1 MNSLFNKHRWMQVMW
16 GILLFVAGAI
26 TIIYTF
32 ANKGDEET
40 NVSLV
45 LSISLAI
52 VLFAYGFTI
61 VFSSFLELK
70 DKFYKYEIIIGAF
83 IVAVGIV
90 FVMNIDLLKEIIVN
104 LIASSLL
111 VFGATF
117 VARTIL
123 AFAKKMKVWWMG
135 LSIAFAVLFVAAG
148 VLCLIF
154 KDEVVDVC
162 YLVLGGVLVIVGGI
176 EIYITIKRAIEG
188 NSIGIEQKQE
198 VKDEPKKDKKEK
210 KNKKDKHAPKEEPVK
225 PAADVFENEVSEEA
239 EEPKAIPEF
248 DATSSDDDKNE
259 LIIKE

>member
-32 ANKGDEET
+32 ANRGSEEET

-70 DKFYKYEIIIGAF
+70 DKFYKYEIILGGF
-83 IVAVGIV
+83 IIAVGIV
-90 FVMNIDLLKEIIVN
+90 FVMNIKLLTDIIVS
-104 LIASSLL
+104 LIAASLL

-117 VARTIL
+117 IARTIM

-135 LSIAFAVLFVAAG
+135 LCIAFEVFFVAAG
-148 VLCLIF
+148 VFCLIF
-154 KDEVVDVC
+154 KDDVVVVC
-162 YLVLGGVLVIVGGI
+162 YLVLGGILVVVGAI

-188 NSIGIEQKQE
+188 NSIGIEQKQD
-198 VKDEPKKDKKEK
+198 VKDEPKKDKK
-210 KNKKDKHAPKEEPVK
+210 NKKDKKKVKEEPIK
-225 PAADVFENEVSEEA
+225 PAADVFENEVSEEV
-239 EEPKAIPEF
+239 EEPKAIPEY
-248 DATSSDDDKNE
+248 DATESDDDKNE
-259 LIIKE
+259 LIVKE